1 MYHETTV
8 KMYHETVEEALLGR
22 IDRLLEHFQRLMDL
36 LDAIASYVQ
45 PPLPLPIMAA
55 AVIFAINGR
64 IPARLAAA
72 WGRVVRWANSVL
84 EPADPS
90 AQRGTFVSGLAH
102 SVVWVQIIL
111 SPFKLED
118 AEAFRIRAEIA
129 EAQRAIAEAGRATA
143 EEERAIAEA
152 GRATAEEERAV
163 AEAGRAT
170 AEEER
175 DTLRITVDSERE
187 TSQQELG
194 CANVDL
200 DIARADYSSLKNKC
214 DAFLR
219 RARNQMQ

>member
-152 GRATAEEERAV
+152 GRATAEEER
-163 AEAGRAT
+163 
-170 AEEER
+170 

>member
-22 IDRLLEHFQRLMDL
+22 IDRLLEHFQHLMDL

-143 EEERAIAEA
+143 EEERA
-152 GRATAEEERAV
+152 V

>member
-8 KMYHETVEEALLGR
+8 KMYHETMEEALLGR
-22 IDRLLEHFQRLMDL
+22 IDRLLEHFQHLMDL

-143 EEERAIAEA
+143 EEER
-152 GRATAEEERAV
+152 
-163 AEAGRAT
+163 
-170 AEEER
+170 

>member
-72 WGRVVRWANSVL
+72 WGRVVCWANSVL

-143 EEERAIAEA
+143 EEER
-152 GRATAEEERAV
+152 
-163 AEAGRAT
+163 
-170 AEEER
+170 

>member
-143 EEERAIAEA
+143 EEER
-152 GRATAEEERAV
+152 
-163 AEAGRAT
+163 
-170 AEEER
+170 